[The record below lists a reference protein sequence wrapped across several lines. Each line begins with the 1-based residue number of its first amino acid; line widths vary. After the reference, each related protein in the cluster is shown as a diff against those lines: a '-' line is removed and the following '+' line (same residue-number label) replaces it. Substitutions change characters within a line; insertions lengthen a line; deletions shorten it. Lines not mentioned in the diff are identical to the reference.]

1 MHEDELINKIASEI
15 EQYLTTHPQA
25 ADDINGITQWW
36 LLRQRLI
43 EHTDNVK
50 KALKLL
56 ISKGYVIEKINL
68 DGSSLYLKSSEN
80 REK

>member
-1 MHEDELINKIASEI
+1 MHEDDLINKIASEI
-15 EQYLTTHPQA
+15 ERYLTAHPQA

-36 LLRQRLI
+36 LLRQRLS

-50 KALKLL
+50 KALMLL
-56 ISKGYVIEKINL
+56 ISKGSVIEKIKL

-80 REK
+80 CEK